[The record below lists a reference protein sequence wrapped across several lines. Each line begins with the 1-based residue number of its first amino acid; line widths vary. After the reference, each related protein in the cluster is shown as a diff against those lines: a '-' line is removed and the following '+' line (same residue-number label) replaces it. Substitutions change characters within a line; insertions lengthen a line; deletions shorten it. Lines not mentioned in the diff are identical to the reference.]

1 MKRTIVW
8 LLTMALF
15 LTMLA
20 GCRTEDK
27 TDQTPSTD
35 KESAT
40 TTTTATPDPTE
51 TIYFNEVGD
60 FTVAGRTLTENVAVN
75 REDFCIPNTEQ
86 ITTYLSGTL
95 YTIEYLLN
103 YPIDPDTFAIISART
118 QPNYGWIQLIDEN
131 GEVVFVLNISEQD
144 YAHDTYPHIV
154 TPRSSRIGGQEVT
167 LFEGVK
173 WGHSLYRYG
182 EFQIDDLYIVC
193 ATYDKSRTELVGFIN
208 DILSA
213 TSHSEDHLASHITV
227 TSGETAIRPYSRVT
241 WQRIDN
247 GDGTYEEMIA
257 DHCDPVSLFIDQAD
271 AIPTLMIKDSISYS
285 VQANGMVEAVYLYSP
300 VGDTY
305 ATKATTW
312 ETLAKLPNGTY
323 YVMLAV
329 LLDGNCDPDAPQN
342 SYRYEDFFRLVVD
355 KPNKQEGVIYP
366 TVQLHPL
373 YQKYPEY
380 FGLDGM
386 KGVEVYVWQMAG
398 NLYHCGALTGTN
410 RLKTEEEIQRLFN
423 NGATLE
429 EMRTILELCEIE
441 RERVSIIPVRN
452 PLSSFWYEIDI
463 EYAKQINAL
472 FWGE

>member
-51 TIYFNEVGD
+51 AVYFNEVGD

-75 REDFCIPNTEQ
+75 REGFCIPNTEDLM
-86 ITTYLSGTL
+86 TFLSGTP
-95 YTIEYLLN
+95 YAVKCHLN
-103 YPIDPDTFAIISART
+103 YPIDPDTSAIISSRT
-118 QPNYGWIQLIDEN
+118 QPNYGLVQLIDESEN
-131 GEVVFVLNISEQD
+131 VIFTLNISKKD
-144 YAHDTYPHIV
+144 YAHDTYPDTV
-154 TPRSSRIGGQEVT
+154 APRSSRIDGQEVT

-173 WGHSLYRYG
+173 WGHTLYRYG

-213 TSHSEDHLASHITV
+213 TSHSEDYLASHITV
-227 TSGETAIRPYSRVT
+227 TSGETTVRPYSRVT

-247 GDGTYEEMIA
+247 SDGTYDEVIA
-257 DHCDPVSLFIDQAD
+257 DHCDPVSLFTDQAD
-271 AIPTLMIKDSISYS
+271 AIPELTVKDNVHYSI
-285 VQANGMVEAVYLYSP
+285 QANGRVEAVYLYSP

-312 ETLAKLPNGTY
+312 EALANLPNGTY

-329 LLDGNCDPDAPQN
+329 LLDGNCDPDTPQN

-355 KPNKQEGVIYP
+355 KPNNQEGVIYP

-380 FGLDGM
+380 FHLDGM

-398 NLYHCGALTGTN
+398 NLYYCGALSGTN
-410 RLKTEEEIQRLFN
+410 RLKTEEEIQSLFD

-429 EMRTILELCEIE
+429 EMRTILELCEVD

-452 PLSSFWYEIDI
+452 PLSGFWYEIDM
-463 EYAKQINAL
+463 EYAAQLTAL